1 MKLPRRQ
8 FLHFAAGTATLP
20 ATQQIAKAQ
29 QTTPA
34 QAPLDPLVWPVVP
47 KIAPEMRSFAGHTNT
62 VADIV
67 GGARDPADRL
77 VFLPGKPPLALY
89 IEAPHPAVPNP

>member
-47 KIAPEMRSFAGHTNT
+47 KIAPEISHWTAGRFC
-62 VADIV
+62 DGCLG
-67 GGARDPADRL
+67 GGAGSMSQGLRVL
-77 VFLPGKPPLALY
+77 V
-89 IEAPHPAVPNP
+89 